1 MLSATKQCALS
12 LLHTALPKSI
22 QVFDVQCLFTCSSFP
37 APSENQGKAL
47 LARKDETP
55 VVGCCAMQREE
66 NLQLDELPLQSER
79 GPLHD
84 IHGPAHV
91 DKRLLEFLQDGS
103 GSAANQLGQFAPV
116 GCQLL
121 RRDRLLDKVLVVSQ
135 RLVCPLCNV
144 AGLPENH
151 RLDNYSSFCLPSTH
165 AESMS
170 CSRFDCDVIR
180 IVRHGCHLL
189 LRRLW
194 IACRRVLQGC
204 RRCTILQCKTPG

>member
-1 MLSATKQCALS
+1 MLSATKQRALS

-116 GCQLL
+116 GCQLP
-121 RRDRLLDKVLVVSQ
+121 RRDRCWTK
-135 RLVCPLCNV
+135 C
-144 AGLPENH
+144 
-151 RLDNYSSFCLPSTH
+151 
-165 AESMS
+165 
-170 CSRFDCDVIR
+170 
-180 IVRHGCHLL
+180 
-189 LRRLW
+189 W
-194 IACRRVLQGC
+194 W
-204 RRCTILQCKTPG
+204 